1 MISFKLRDT
10 LCRFN
15 KIMAR
20 SPVRRSQP
28 TASATNPV
36 SSTSI
41 FKTMYAVQQ
50 SEISDRKPRKLK
62 KLICSTNRYVNSIF
76 WVYLSPVKYWFYQIK
91 NIYDFLVSELEKR
104 HDEKTRIL
112 KLYLH
117 RKFADALNEFCP
129 FYPASMRDGTVSM
142 GKKRNSMQ
150 RAKSELLGW
159 RIFMQSGLLPP
170 STSFSRLYSES

>member
-1 MISFKLRDT
+1 
-10 LCRFN
+10 
-15 KIMAR
+15 MAR

-104 HDEKTRIL
+104 HDEKNKDLETLFTSEICWCIEWIL
-112 KLYLH
+112 PVLSGISERWYS
-117 RKFADALNEFCP
+117 LNGE
-129 FYPASMRDGTVSM
+129 
-142 GKKRNSMQ
+142 KRNSMQ